1 VKEVRKTKES
11 SIRIVRNRTL
21 QKTKRNQPEHTCQN
35 QQAAA
40 SASFNTRD
48 KKCRVFEGFFFS
60 KWPMGMQE
68 ALYLSEWHSSQKQS
82 G

>member
-40 SASFNTRD
+40 SASFN
-48 KKCRVFEGFFFS
+48 
-60 KWPMGMQE
+60 
-68 ALYLSEWHSSQKQS
+68 KQS
-82 G
+82 IPTSLRF